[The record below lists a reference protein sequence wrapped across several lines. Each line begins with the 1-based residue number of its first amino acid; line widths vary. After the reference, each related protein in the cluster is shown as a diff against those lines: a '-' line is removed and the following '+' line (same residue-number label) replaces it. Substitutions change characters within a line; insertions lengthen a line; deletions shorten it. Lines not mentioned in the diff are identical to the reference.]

1 MRIAYARRAMARE
14 TITIARAELSSATSR
29 GLIAALNA
37 ELSGAYAEPG
47 ANHFALDPTEVA
59 PGRGAF
65 LVVCLD
71 GKPVG
76 CGALRLLDDET
87 GELKRMYVAPEL
99 RGRGLG
105 RRLVAALEAEALALG
120 ARRLVL
126 ETGVRQTQ
134 ALALYRNTGFHPIP
148 LYGEY
153 CLSPATSVCLGKEL
167 AREAT

>member
-1 MRIAYARRAMARE
+1 MVRE
-14 TITIARAELSSATSR
+14 TITIERAELGAQTSR
-29 GLIAALNA
+29 SLIAALNA
-37 ELSGAYAEPG
+37 ELCSAYAEPG
-47 ANHFALDPTEVA
+47 ANHFALDPAEVA

-65 LVVCLD
+65 LVVHLD

-76 CGALRLLDDET
+76 CGAVRLLDDET

-105 RRLVAALEAEALALG
+105 RRLVAALEAEALTLG

-126 ETGVRQTQ
+126 ETGVRQTR
-134 ALALYRNTGFHPIP
+134 ALALYRNTGFRAIP

-153 CLSPATSVCLGKEL
+153 CLSPATSICLGKEL
-167 AREAT
+167 PRNS

>member
-1 MRIAYARRAMARE
+1 MVRE
-14 TITIARAELSSATSR
+14 TITIERAELGAQTSR

-37 ELSGAYAEPG
+37 ELCSAYAEPG
-47 ANHFALDPTEVA
+47 ANHFALDPAEVA

-65 LVVCLD
+65 LVVYLD
-71 GKPVG
+71 RKPVG
-76 CGALRLLDDET
+76 CGAVRLLDDET

-105 RRLVAALEAEALALG
+105 RGLVAALEAEALALG

-126 ETGVRQTQ
+126 ETGVLQEA
-134 ALALYRNTGFHPIP
+134 ALSLYRNTGFQPIP

-153 CLSPATSVCLGKEL
+153 CLSPATSICLGKEL
-167 AREAT
+167 PRKAT